1 MASQKPLVII
11 AGQIQQLPT
20 GDTLAAAAQ
29 EVDVF
34 AKLNANAGAI
44 VIGTPVYA
52 SSATQVDKA
61 GAAAAATS
69 RVVGLM
75 QSVSTGS
82 GVSGFI
88 QKDGV
93 LTATTGQWD
102 AVAGTTGGLA
112 FGTLYYLSGTAG
124 LLTAT
129 APTASGSYVLCMGTA
144 LSTTELEINF
154 SAMSVLLS

>member
-11 AGQIQQLPT
+11 AGQIQQLPA

-29 EVDVF
+29 EVAVF

-61 GAAAAATS
+61 GAAALSTS
-69 RVVGLM
+69 KVVGVM
-75 QSVSTGS
+75 QSASTAS

-93 LTATTGQWD
+93 LTATTTQWD

-124 LLTAT
+124 LITAT
-129 APTASGSYVLCMGTA
+129 APIAAGSYVVCIGTA

-154 SAMSVLLS
+154 SATSTLLS